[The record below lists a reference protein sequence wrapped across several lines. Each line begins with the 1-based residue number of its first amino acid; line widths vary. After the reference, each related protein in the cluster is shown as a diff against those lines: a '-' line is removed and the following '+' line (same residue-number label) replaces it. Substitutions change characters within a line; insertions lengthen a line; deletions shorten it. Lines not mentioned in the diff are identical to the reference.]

1 MFRIHWVM
9 ASLVF
14 LKSLS
19 LLFHGIN
26 YNKIATNGQH
36 METWAILYYIT
47 HLLKVSA
54 VFVFIFLYFFF
65 RYPASTYHR
74 ISAAIW
80 K

>member
-1 MFRIHWVM
+1 MSRIHWVM

-54 VFVFIFLYFFF
+54 VFFNFFSRLV
-65 RYPASTYHR
+65 RYPAS
-74 ISAAIW
+74 IIQ
-80 K
+80 

>member
-1 MFRIHWVM
+1 M

-26 YNKIATNGQH
+26 YNKIATNGYH

-47 HLLKVSA
+47 HLLKVSPAFFLSIVFLVREPYFGARA
-54 VFVFIFLYFFF
+54 VYV
-65 RYPASTYHR
+65 
-74 ISAAIW
+74 

>member
-1 MFRIHWVM
+1 M

-26 YNKIATNGQH
+26 YNKIATNGYH

-47 HLLKVSA
+47 HLLKVTLA
-54 VFVFIFLYFFF
+54 LD
-65 RYPASTYHR
+65 R
-74 ISAAIW
+74 ILA
-80 K
+80 

>member
-1 MFRIHWVM
+1 M

-26 YNKIATNGQH
+26 YNKIAVNGYH

-47 HLLKVSA
+47 HLLKVGQCC
-54 VFVFIFLYFFF
+54 VLDNLLKGDILRLKFIGRYLHYFREF
-65 RYPASTYHR
+65 
-74 ISAAIW
+74 
-80 K
+80 